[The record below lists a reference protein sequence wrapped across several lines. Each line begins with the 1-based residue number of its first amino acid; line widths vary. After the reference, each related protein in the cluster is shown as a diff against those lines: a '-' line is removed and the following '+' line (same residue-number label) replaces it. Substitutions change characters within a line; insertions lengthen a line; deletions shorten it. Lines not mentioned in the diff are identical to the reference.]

1 MTEKEKYLQ
10 IRKEAMW
17 TGITLVVLILF
28 WLVAGFGLSDVDIKI
43 FGLPI
48 WAVGGTVGVWIFA
61 MILVKLLTAFVFKD
75 FDLDATGEEDK
86 S

>member
-10 IRKEAMW
+10 IRREAMW
-17 TGITLVVLILF
+17 TGIVLAVLILF
-28 WLVAGFGLSDVDIKI
+28 WLVAGFGLSHVDVRL

-61 MILVKLLTAFVFKD
+61 MVLVKLLTVFVFKD
-75 FDLDATGEEDK
+75 FDLEESGEEERP
-86 S
+86 